1 MEVIRL
7 ETNQRVVNAIRSG
20 KINYFIREI
29 RPETNA
35 LFCELD
41 EEGYVKDVDGVL
53 QPRQY
58 KALKLSNGQDSYIFS
73 IEKAAIELFEDRNG
87 KLITYEVDGKEYI
100 KAQIVY
106 YLNGELQEYLCS
118 KLFPYSESVHNLD
131 KVRRMALTREF
142 YLNNI

>member
-1 MEVIRL
+1 MEVISL

-20 KINYFIREI
+20 KVNYFIREI

-73 IEKAAIELFEDRNG
+73 IEKAVIELFEDRNG

-106 YLNGELQEYLCS
+106 YLNGELQS
-118 KLFPYSESVHNLD
+118 
-131 KVRRMALTREF
+131 
-142 YLNNI
+142 